1 MTMTYDLLLMMTLCD
16 MTLTSTRTP
25 LVVLLLFL
33 LILFSCSQVT
43 AGDQILLDSSV
54 TRGDQI
60 LCWGGEDLHREGGD
74 TGAGLELQSLQIFLF
89 VILEIFFF

>member
-1 MTMTYDLLLMMTLCD
+1 MMTFCD

-33 LILFSCSQVT
+33 LILFSSSQVT
-43 AGDQILLDSSV
+43 AGDQILLESSV

-60 LCWGGEDLHREGGD
+60 LGLAGDEDLQTEGGE
-74 TGAGLELQSLQIFLF
+74 TGPESSSLQSDG
-89 VILEIFFF
+89 